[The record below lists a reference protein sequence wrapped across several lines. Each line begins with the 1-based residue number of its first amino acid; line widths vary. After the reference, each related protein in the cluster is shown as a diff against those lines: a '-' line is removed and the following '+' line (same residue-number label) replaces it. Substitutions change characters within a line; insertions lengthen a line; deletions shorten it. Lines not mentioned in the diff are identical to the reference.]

1 MGVYDKGLRARQEA
15 AAQTKKFKKTFAGSI
30 ENNRFSG
37 PKNAAK
43 KIAAKKISVLSDANE
58 GFVDNIVDR
67 VDGGALTADAGF
79 ANSENVKPQ
88 PLPRIENP
96 MHKFASANHVFTLC
110 ALTLD
115 EVNFPDETIMIQP
128 PKYVAAKSAGGSSR
142 ETQLNKGSR
151 LEFYIEN
158 LEIDAIVHS
167 NPTTGHTKGT
177 TLNFNVAEPFSL
189 GLFLTNLQLQVA
201 QAAGT
206 PDANYLT
213 HPMALIIETKGA
225 VDKELSTLERGQL
238 RKVLPIQLM
247 KVDFSN
253 SNGISNYSVQAVIY
267 NDIAFSDQYQTIPTD
282 VELKGETLEEMIFSG
297 EQSLAKYLNEKN
309 LDNEPGFFAKLI
321 GKKAKPVSIRDYIF
335 LFPNKEQNVSEAIK
349 RGAEQSNK
357 IVQIDTGDLNPTGYG
372 FSVSKTFGSLYKN
385 LTYST
390 KEGFSGEAYNPNVIG
405 KSRMITDYLN
415 NSSDAGK
422 GFADDNTD
430 KLTYYDKKTKTYTRG
445 SAKID
450 FHNKHIA
457 FKKGTSIVKIIEDL
471 ILCSE
476 YGQSILKRK
485 KESDTGLINWFTII
499 PGRYVF
505 NDDAIKKQY
514 NMNPEV
520 IMFRIVPYAV
530 PDDKFMAPDE
540 VSRIPSLDYLVRKQY
555 DIIYTG
561 QNKDVIDFNVEFNSA
576 FFTALQNDL
585 GNNSP
590 NNKDSADSSVKRDKK
605 NASMSTANNS
615 FTPIN
620 PAIGFGDPRGRD
632 GGNAETLELRF
643 ARQFN
648 EAILNSDVDLV
659 KLTLNIVGD
668 PYYVPQSGLGNYVS
682 KGYYSLSDQP
692 ELFLD
697 GDANANF
704 LSGVVLTKVNF
715 RTPIDIDG
723 DGSMAFTDVKEDKA
737 KTSGTELQTLGEFSG
752 FYYPI
757 KVRSSY
763 AGNKFIQEIEMI
775 RVKTGNTDA
784 PGVNTK
790 SVMAVGKNDVMDE
803 ISQEVSDIATR
814 GDDGLNPYQ
823 T

>member
-1 MGVYDKGLRARQEA
+1 MGAFDKGLRAKQQAE
-15 AAQTKKFKKTFAGSI
+15 AQTKKFKKTFAGSI
-30 ENNRFSG
+30 QNNRF
-37 PKNAAK
+37 NQAVNQAN
-43 KIAAKKISVLSDANE
+43 KIQGQKISQLADANQ
-58 GFVDNIVDR
+58 GFIDSPSIVDR
-67 VDGGALTADAGF
+67 GVLGSDAGF
-79 ANSENVKPQ
+79 ENSASAKPQ
-88 PLPRIENP
+88 QLPRIENP
-96 MHKFASANHVFTLC
+96 LHKFTSANHVFTLC

-115 EVNFPDETIMIQP
+115 EVNFPDETIMVQP

-142 ETQLNKGSR
+142 ETQLNNGSR
-151 LEFYIEN
+151 LEFFIEN

-189 GLFLTNLQLQVA
+189 GLFLSNLQLQVA

-225 VDKELSTLERGQL
+225 VDQELSILERAQL

-253 SNGISNYSVQAVIY
+253 SNGLSNYSVQAVIY

-297 EQSLAKYLNEKN
+297 KQSLAKYLNEKN
-309 LDNEPGFFAKLI
+309 LDNKPGFFAQLV
-321 GKKAKPVSIRDYIF
+321 GKKAKPISMRDYIF
-335 LFPNKEQNVSEAIK
+335 LFPNKEQNVSQAIK

-357 IVQIDTGDLNPTGYG
+357 IVQVDTGDLNPSGYG
-372 FSVSKTFGSLYKN
+372 YNVSKTFGN
-385 LTYST
+385 LFRDLSYST
-390 KEGFSGEAYNPNVIG
+390 KEGFSGRANNPNVIG
-405 KSRMITDYLN
+405 QSRMITDYLN

-422 GFADDNTD
+422 NFKDDDSTEFPE
-430 KLTYYDKKTKTYTRG
+430 YYDKKTKSYSRG

-450 FHNKHIA
+450 FHNKLIA
-457 FKKGTSIVKIIEDL
+457 FKKGTAIVKIIEDL

-505 NDDAIKKQY
+505 NDEAIKKQY

-590 NNKDSADSSVKRDKK
+590 NNKDSADSSVTKDKK
-605 NASMSTANNS
+605 SAKLTTANNS
-615 FTPIN
+615 YTPVN

-668 PYYVPQSGLGNYVS
+668 PYYVPQSGLGNYLS

-704 LSGVVLTKVNF
+704 LAGVVLTKVNF
-715 RTPIDIDG
+715 RTPVDIDG
-723 DGSMAFTDVKEDKA
+723 DGSMAFTDIKEDKA

-763 AGNKFIQEIEMI
+763 AGNKFVQEIEMI
-775 RVKTGNTDA
+775 RVKTGITDA
-784 PGVNTK
+784 PTVENKNAMEVDPKDPNDAFGINDDLAGPGV
-790 SVMAVGKNDVMDE
+790 SA
-803 ISQEVSDIATR
+803 
-814 GDDGLNPYQ
+814 
-823 T
+823 